1 MDAPACFGQTW
12 ATLMQR
18 MTIVKLLTPLRA
30 LALLLTLLTSP
41 AWALGPA
48 TYTGT
53 APVNSQSDDERVQA
67 LKTALANVVV
77 AQTGDSSVLARP
89 EVAKAVAQAERYVLQ
104 YQYRNNALELLIT
117 RRIPDDVAAIEAT
130 LRAIAA
136 RIDAAD
142 GVAKRTLVAQVDSA
156 AVDKMLGRLGIG
168 NPGDEQAALAQTPSE
183 AVVWIAGIRN
193 AEDYARVIG
202 YLARNNFVRAAQP
215 TQARGDG
222 ILVKLSLATD
232 LAHFLDA
239 VGLERSLMVNPT
251 AHVDGADAVL
261 ALNP

>member
-1 MDAPACFGQTW
+1 MIAKAAQAGFAPGRTPANALVPILLGAMDAPACFGQTW

-104 YQYRNNALELLIT
+104 YQYRNNT
-117 RRIPDDVAAIEAT
+117 
-130 LRAIAA
+130 
-136 RIDAAD
+136 AD
-142 GVAKRTLVAQVDSA
+142 GVAKMTLVAQFDSA
-156 AVDKMLGRLGIG
+156 AVDKMLSRLGFG
-168 NPGDEQAALAQTPSE
+168 NAGDEPTAIAQTPSE

-193 AEDYARVIG
+193 ADDYARVIG
-202 YLARNNFVRAAQP
+202 YLAKNNFVRAAQP